1 MQLGRVFEKT
11 VSPVEDWAIE
21 DLMQDLSPDDQDE
34 GFEFLTMAN
43 RILKKHD
50 CRAELKYFSPAQQ
63 PTFYLLDEQAL
74 LSRQIAASRS
84 KADSMFFQMLD
95 AFAADIQTDTVAA
108 LYFNYQ
114 NPIVKKLAEIED
126 EATLKIFVE
135 ILYVQALQIG
145 GFPLHNDEMGMLN
158 RNILTLMERGLSD
171 G

>member
-1 MQLGRVFEKT
+1 
-11 VSPVEDWAIE
+11 
-21 DLMQDLSPDDQDE
+21 
-34 GFEFLTMAN
+34 
-43 RILKKHD
+43 
-50 CRAELKYFSPAQQ
+50 
-63 PTFYLLDEQAL
+63 
-74 LSRQIAASRS
+74 
-84 KADSMFFQMLD
+84 MFFQMLD